1 MGLTTIIVAY
11 ISAIVIMILLFLALR
26 AVMNWYFKIND
37 RIDLQK
43 EQNMLLS
50 KILKELQK
58 DSVSVNPILEDRNG
72 DGTTKEETP
81 NFSKWEIEDEGLSD
95 SEKSN
100 VQSLLKT
107 LKYGEV
113 ITKHQTNKKIE
124 VMNSKNYENWKKQ
137 YGDNVLKL
145 IVYKK

>member
-1 MGLTTIIVAY
+1 MDLTTIIVAY

-43 EQNMLLS
+43 EQNILLS

-58 DSVSVNPILEDRNG
+58 DSVSENRNG
-72 DGTTKEETP
+72 FGTSKEDTP
-81 NFSKWEIEDEGLSD
+81 VFSKWKIEDEDLSD

-107 LKYGEV
+107 LQDGEV
-113 ITKHQTNKKIE
+113 ITKHLTNKKIE

-145 IVYKK
+145 IVSKK